1 MKRLKIRLPEMSI
14 YTKLVLAFLLVLT
27 PLFTLSL
34 SMNYSGSINVRK
46 EISNSMLSRVDYY
59 LSSLETEF
67 ERINGIKMEYL
78 EDEDLG
84 KLAIASVAMSD
95 IEKIQA
101 IIRVTNRLKLLKTS
115 SAYIEQAS
123 VHIPSIDRSLSISS
137 TSREYNDRMLQ
148 EEYKGLLYAQKNEI
162 SPLVHWRDRLFL
174 MVSSPYPDSVF
185 TERKNMNF
193 MISIEVSKAR
203 IVESLLK
210 FVGSGQGGAF
220 LISEDGKWVV
230 SSGQEMPSEPFMEMY
245 ARADRKGSTTA
256 YDALD
261 SLTINGETYLS
272 TAKMSGKF
280 GVILVTYAPEREILG
295 PIKQYHIWY
304 WALTLSSILIIII
317 FSSLIY
323 RMIHRPLKSL
333 LFAFRQVEIGNLRV
347 HLQDNLS
354 NEFNYLYIRFN
365 DMVNHLNVLVHE
377 VYEQKYRARSSELK
391 QLQAQ
396 INPHFLYNSFFI
408 IYRMA
413 KIQDYDNVTR
423 FTKFLGEYFQYIT
436 RDHNGYVQLQM
447 EFKMTRTYGEI
458 QELRF
463 SNRIK
468 VQIDEVPELYDH
480 IIIPRL
486 TLQPIVENAFN
497 HGLEDKLA
505 DGQVVVSL
513 EAYEKFLQISIEDNG
528 DKLTNQAIIDLNRM
542 LQTNDADDG
551 TTGMFNVHRR
561 LQIKYGEQWGLQC
574 VRSKLGGLK
583 VNIRIP
589 LEGGEEG
596 VASVNC

>member
-1 MKRLKIRLPEMSI
+1 MKRFKMKVPEMSI
-14 YTKLVLAFLLVLT
+14 YTKLVLAFLIVLA

-46 EISNSMLSRVDYY
+46 EISNSMLSRVEYY

-84 KLAIASVAMSD
+84 KLSIASAAMSD

-101 IIRVTNRLKLLKTS
+101 VIRVTNRLKLLQTS

-123 VHIPSIDRSLSISS
+123 AHIPDIDRSISISS
-137 TSREYNDRMLQ
+137 TSREYYDRMLQ
-148 EEYKGLLYAQKNEI
+148 DEYKGLLAAKKNEL
-162 SPLVHWRDRLFL
+162 SPLVHWEDKLFL

-185 TERKNMNF
+185 TEKTKMNF
-193 MISIEVSKAR
+193 MISIELSKAR

-220 LISEDGKWVV
+220 LISDDGSWHV
-230 SSGQEMPSEPFMEMY
+230 SSGQEVMIDPFTKMY
-245 ARADRKGSTTA
+245 TKQKGEAAA
-256 YDALD
+256 YDAVD
-261 SLTINGETYLS
+261 SLTVGGETYLS
-272 TAKMSGKF
+272 TARISEKF
-280 GVILVTYAPEREILG
+280 GVVLITYAPEREILG
-295 PIKQYHIWY
+295 PIKQYNLWY
-304 WALTLSSILIIII
+304 WALTISSLFVIII
-317 FSSLIY
+317 FSSFIY

-333 LFAFRQVEIGNLRV
+333 LFAFKQVEIGNLRV
-347 HLQDNLS
+347 HLKYNFS
-354 NEFNYLYIRFN
+354 NEFNYLYVRFN

-391 QLQAQ
+391 QLQSQ

-423 FTKFLGEYFQYIT
+423 FTRYLGEYFQYIT
-436 RDHNGYVQLQM
+436 RDHNENVNLQT
-447 EFKMTRTYGEI
+447 EIKMTRTYGEI
-458 QELRF
+458 QALRF
-463 SNRIK
+463 SNRIT
-468 VQIDEVPELYDH
+468 VHIEEVPDSCEHL
-480 IIIPRL
+480 IIPRL

-505 DGQVVVSL
+505 DGQIIVSFTMF
-513 EAYEKFLQISIEDNG
+513 EEYLQIIVEDNG
-528 DKLTNQAIIDLNRM
+528 DDLTNQAITDINQM
-542 LQTNDADDG
+542 LRTNDADAA
-551 TTGMFNVHRR
+551 TTGMINVHRR

-574 VRSKLGGLK
+574 MRSRLGGFQ

-589 LEGGEEG
+589 LKGGEDH
-596 VASVNC
+596 VASFDCG